1 MHMDLEDFLKNIPSI
16 PKIKADTSNLVGLI
30 TDREVEDTIGQLR
43 KNKSLGSDGLTT
55 EFYKHFCEEI
65 TPILTLTFNKI
76 FEQKKLAPSQRLAII
91 ILLFKKGD
99 ARYLTNYKPI
109 SLTNADYKILA
120 YILTSRLDTHLFDII
135 VVNQTAYMKGHFIG
149 CNIRNVQDAMDHFA
163 KNNLPHLLLFLDFKK
178 AFNSVSHQILFE
190 LLHHIGI
197 PDEFITWI

>member
-1 MHMDLEDFLKNIPSI
+1 MNLKDEKEDLFINELLVNNVPTKDINLILTEIHNFYQELYQKRSESMHMDLEDFLKNIPSI
-16 PKIKADTSNLVGLI
+16 PKIKADTSNLVGPI
-30 TDREVEDTIGQLR
+30 TDREVEDAIGWLR
-43 KNKSLGSDGLTT
+43 NNKSPGFDGLTA

-120 YILTSRLDTHLFDII
+120 YILTSRLDTHLSDITA
-135 VVNQTAYMKGHFIG
+135 VNQMAYMKGHFIG
-149 CNIRNVQDAMDHFA
+149 YNI
-163 KNNLPHLLLFLDFKK
+163 K
-178 AFNSVSHQILFE
+178 SI
-190 LLHHIGI
+190 
-197 PDEFITWI
+197 